1 MAEADAFV
9 PWQERFALPIA
20 KFAARLKA
28 LAPWQRLLTAI
39 LAGALS
45 ALAQAPFH
53 LWPIIFVT
61 LPTFVWLIDASV
73 PARRPWRAA
82 ALIGWAFAFGYFFV
96 GLHWIAYAFLVD
108 VKAHLWLLP
117 FAAFLMPAGLAL
129 FFAAPAALL
138 QTVWPNDWRRIACFA
153 AGLSLF
159 EWLRGHILTG
169 FPWNLFGYAWSGS
182 DWMIQSASLFGIYA
196 LSLIT
201 IAAAAAPAAFVH
213 ADGSRARW
221 QLPLS
226 FAIAVPLVLFAF
238 GLARLPSAPAPVVTG
253 VGLRIVQPDVPQAE
267 RWKDAF
273 FLRNWQRLIDLT
285 RSPGLET
292 RTHVIWPEAAPPL
305 LLLAEPEALKVV
317 GDVLPDQA
325 LLLTG
330 VVRREAA
337 TPRDHFFNSMA
348 VIDGRG
354 RVLSTYDKAHLVPF
368 GEYMPFQDVFDLLG
382 ITKITGGS
390 GGYSSGAGVKT
401 IALPSGPAVGPLIC
415 YEIIFPDEVVV
426 GDSRPQ
432 WLVNLTDDSWFGP
445 WVGPYQ
451 HLGIARVR
459 AVEEGLPVIRA
470 ANTGVSAIID
480 PYGRVVSSLGLDT
493 QGVLDG
499 SLPAALSMT
508 LYERV
513 GDVLFFVFLLLT
525 AIVGR
530 NWRAGFR

>member
-1 MAEADAFV
+1 MADASAFV
-9 PWQERFALPIA
+9 QWQERLTAPIA
-20 KFAARLKA
+20 EFAAQLRA
-28 LAPWQRLLTAI
+28 MRPWQRLLVVGFD
-39 LAGALS
+39 GAL
-45 ALAQAPFH
+45 AAFAQGPFY
-53 LWPIIFVT
+53 LWPLLFLA
-61 LPTFVWLIDASV
+61 LPIFVWLIDAAN
-73 PARRPWRAA
+73 PERRPWLAA
-82 ALIGWAFAFGYFFV
+82 ALVGWSFGFGYFFV

-117 FAAFLMPAGLAL
+117 FAAVSMPAGLAL
-129 FFAAPAALL
+129 FLAVPIGLL
-138 QTVWPNDWRRIACFA
+138 RLVWPNDWARVACFA

-169 FPWNLFGYAWSGS
+169 FPWNLFGYVWSGS
-182 DWMIQSASLFGIYA
+182 DWMIQSASLFGVYA

-201 IAAAAAPAAFVH
+201 IIAAAAPAALLR
-213 ADGSRARW
+213 ADGTRAPW
-221 QLPLS
+221 QGPVAVAVALPL
-226 FAIAVPLVLFAF
+226 LLLAF
-238 GLARLPSAPAPVVTG
+238 GAARLPSAAALDVPG
-253 VGLRIVQPDVPQAE
+253 VALRIVQPDVPQAE
-267 RWKDAF
+267 RWKDEY
-273 FLRNWQRLIDLT
+273 FLRNWRRLIDLT
-285 RSPGLET
+285 RMPGLET

-305 LLLAEPEALKVV
+305 LMLTEPEALKVV
-317 GDVLPDQA
+317 GDVLPDRT

-337 TPRDHFFNSMA
+337 SPRDRFYNSMA
-348 VIDGRG
+348 VIDGQG

-368 GEYMPFQDVFDLLG
+368 GEYMPLQNWFDALG

-390 GGYSSGAGVKT
+390 GGYSTGPGVRT
-401 IALPSGPAVGPLIC
+401 LTLPSGPSVGPLIC
-415 YEIIFPDEVVV
+415 YEIIFPDEVVQS
-426 GDSRPQ
+426 DSRPQ

-459 AVEEGLPVIRA
+459 AAEEGLPVVRS

-480 PYGRVVSSLGLDT
+480 PFGRVVSSLDLNK

-499 SLPAALSMT
+499 SLPQALPMT
-508 LYERV
+508 LYARA

-530 NWRAGFR
+530 NWRALKR